1 MDWWNISLFGII
13 PVFTVVLIFL
23 VKRKLLWT
31 APFIST
37 IISVIISI
45 VAMPDILIEG
55 EYRALFGISMLF
67 HLAIVVFLTMIAY
80 LVAHI
85 IRKGAAHGRA

>member
-31 APFIST
+31 ALFIST

>member
-13 PVFTVVLIFL
+13 PIFTVVLIFF

-31 APFIST
+31 APLIST

-45 VAMPDILIEG
+45 VAMQDILIES
-55 EYRALFGISMLF
+55 EYRALFGVSMLI
-67 HLAIVVFLTMIAY
+67 HLAIVVLLTMIAY

>member
-1 MDWWNISLFGII
+1 MDWWNISVFGMI
-13 PVFTVVLIFL
+13 PVFTVVLIFF

-45 VAMPDILIEG
+45 LAVPDILSEG
-55 EYRALFGISMLF
+55 EYQAHFGIGVII
-67 HLAIVVFLTMIAY
+67 HLSIVVLLTMIAY
-80 LVAHI
+80 LVAHTI
-85 IRKGAAHGRA
+85 KRKQNSQ